1 MIRPEIYFTDGEKLV
16 SCVLALAISALYQ
29 QNKPNKKIAQKS
41 GIHKGRIPL
50 KSYLKLSA
58 AGFVIAMLGTGY
70 APALAQG
77 AAADEDRGI
86 ADIVVTATRREESL
100 NKIPLAIQA
109 LSGDSLSDL
118 NITKFDK
125 LIEYLPNVR
134 TASRGPGASS
144 IFIRG
149 LSTDSP
155 GLQVAGTAG
164 AQPTVALYI
173 NDAPASLVGRNL
185 DLYTVDLQRVEV
197 LAGPQGTLFGASA
210 MGGAVRYI
218 TNKPDATAFHA
229 GVNASYAFTKSGKES
244 VAGDAFINL
253 PIIKDKLAL
262 RVVVYNDQQGGY
274 IDNVASTFQLP
285 FNGNVGVAG
294 RLPTGNPL
302 LVMRAIQSCQA
313 TATTVVPNC
322 TGSLYRAPT
331 RQIIN
336 NDAFVEKNYNDANYR
351 GARIALTWNVT
362 DDWSVDLMHLRQQLD
377 TDGVFDFEP
386 DVGDLKV
393 TKFGKNSLRDSA
405 NLSTLTINGRLGALD
420 VIYTGSYLQHS
431 ATQVAD
437 YSGYS
442 NIGLYL
448 PYYECDRGVYYTA
461 AYNGNIGNTCYS
473 PNKSY
478 QTRNRTKR
486 FTQELR
492 ITTPAENRIRGT
504 FGAFYDNNR
513 LFDNT
518 DWSYLQQA
526 AGFIYRRAPNPAV
539 NANDTSVRPVAVG
552 FFNDVQRK
560 DKQFAVYGEASFDI
574 VPETLIV
581 TGGLRYYN
589 EKASING
596 SSATSFATGGR
607 GIYNPATGTY
617 SAAATPPQ
625 FYGISANLNDLYK
638 DASPAKY
645 SGVLYKAHLTYKFGQ
660 GSLVYATYSD
670 GFRPGGFNRRPCR
683 VPSAICPTNA
693 DFVRLGTYVPDK
705 VRNYEIGGKFSLLNR
720 SVQLNI
726 AAYKI
731 DWNNIQITVFD
742 QNISNQTFTTNL
754 LDATIKG
761 IEGDLTWRAT
771 SEFTINSAFSF
782 NDSELTKYRK
792 NTTVL
797 RPLGGPLALSPK
809 FQFNARL
816 NWEKELSSGLRPF
829 ANVSFH
835 HVGKSISDV
844 IDNVDIRYQSS
855 NPTLGYAASIPVTY
869 NGVLVRPGDV
879 IAPIPAAQQLASYNT
894 VAASFGVSKDEW
906 RIEVFGDN
914 LTDERPELYKSGNDG
929 ELRTTTS
936 RPRTIGLRFSY
947 KM

>member
-1 MIRPEIYFTDGEKLV
+1 MKTG
-16 SCVLALAISALYQ
+16 
-29 QNKPNKKIAQKS
+29 
-41 GIHKGRIPL
+41 
-50 KSYLKLSA
+50 LKLSTA
-58 AGFVIAMLGTGY
+58 AIVLAALGSGVPAFAQDAETVAEDTGV
-70 APALAQG
+70 
-77 AAADEDRGI
+77 R
-86 ADIVVTATRREESL
+86 DIIVTATRREESL
-100 NKIPLAIQA
+100 NRIPLAIQA

-125 LIEYLPNVR
+125 LIEFLPNVR

-155 GLQVAGTAG
+155 GLQVSGTAG

-218 TNKPDATAFHA
+218 TNRPDDSEFSA
-229 GVNASYAFTKSGKES
+229 GFNSTYAFTKGGEES
-244 VAGDAFINL
+244 VAGDAFINI

-262 RVVVYNDQQGGY
+262 RAVVYTDRQGGY
-274 IDNVASTFQLP
+274 IDNVAGTFQMP

-302 LVMRAIQSCQA
+302 LVRRALQSCA
-313 TATTVVPNC
+313 GVVNC
-322 TGSLYRAPT
+322 TGSGYAAPV
-331 RQIIN
+331 RQTIN
-336 NDAFVEKNYNDANYR
+336 NDAFVEDDYNDATYR
-351 GARIALTWNVT
+351 GGRLALAWQVNE
-362 DDWSVDLMHLRQQLD
+362 DWSVDLMHVRQELD

-386 DVGDLKV
+386 DVGDLQV
-393 TKFGKNSLRDSA
+393 TKFDDNSLRDRF
-405 NLSTLTINGRLGALD
+405 NLSTLTVTGRLGALD
-420 VIYTGSYLQHS
+420 LIYTGSYLKHK
-431 ATQVAD
+431 ATQIAD
-437 YSGYS
+437 YAGYS
-442 NIGLYL
+442 NLGLYL
-448 PYYECDRGVYYTA
+448 PYYECDAGVYYSNPA
-461 AYNGNIGNTCYS
+461 LGNTCYA

-486 FTQELR
+486 FTQEFRL
-492 ITTPAENRIRGT
+492 TTPADKRLRGT
-504 FGAFYDNNR
+504 FGLFYDDNK

-518 DWSYLQQA
+518 DWSYLSEA
-526 AGFIYRRAPNPAV
+526 AGFIYRRAPNPSV
-539 NANDTSVRPVAVG
+539 NANDTSVRPVKVG
-552 FFNDVQRK
+552 FFNDVQRR
-560 DKQFAVYGEASFDI
+560 DKQFAAYGEASFDI
-574 VPETLIV
+574 VPERLIV

-596 SSATSFATGGR
+596 SSNTSFDGVSR

-617 SAAATPPQ
+617 SPSATPPQ
-625 FYGISANLNDLYK
+625 FYGVSANLNQLYA

-645 SGVLYKAHLTYKFGQ
+645 TGVLFKGNLTYKFGE

-705 VRNYEIGGKFSLLNR
+705 VANYEIGGKFSLLDRRLQVN
-720 SVQLNI
+720 L
-726 AAYKI
+726 AAYQI

-754 LDATIKG
+754 LDARIRG
-761 IEGDLTWRAT
+761 VEGDITLRAT
-771 SEFTINSAFSF
+771 PEFTINSAFSF
-782 NDSELTKYRK
+782 NDSEMLRLRR

-816 NWEKELSSGLRPF
+816 HWEKELDSGLAPF
-829 ANVSFH
+829 ASVSFH

-844 IDNVDIRYQSS
+844 IDNVDIRYSG
-855 NPTLGYAASIPVTY
+855 PAVTY
-869 NGVLVRPGDV
+869 NGVVVNPGDV
-879 IAPIPAAQQLASYNT
+879 VSPIPAAQQLDSYNT
-894 VAASFGVSKDEW
+894 LALSFGVSKDEW
-906 RIEVFGDN
+906 RMEVFADN

>member
-1 MIRPEIYFTDGEKLV
+1 MRAYLKISTAAF
-16 SCVLALAISALYQ
+16 VLASL
-29 QNKPNKKIAQKS
+29 
-41 GIHKGRIPL
+41 G
-50 KSYLKLSA
+50 
-58 AGFVIAMLGTGY
+58 AGS
-70 APALAQG
+70 APAFAQDAVAKEDDG
-77 AAADEDRGI
+77 AIKEI
-86 ADIVVTATRREESL
+86 IVTATRRDESL
-100 NKIPLAIQA
+100 NKIPLAVQA
-109 LSGDSLSDL
+109 LSGDALGDL
-118 NITKFDK
+118 NITKLDK

-155 GLQVAGTAG
+155 GLQVSGTAG

-173 NDAPASLVGRNL
+173 NDSPASLVGRNL

-218 TNKPDATAFHA
+218 TNKPDTEEFHA
-229 GVNASYAFTKSGKES
+229 GFNASYAFTKSGKES
-244 VAGDAFINL
+244 VAGDAFINI
-253 PIIKDKLAL
+253 PIVKDKLAL
-262 RVVVYNDQQGGY
+262 RAVVYTDRQGGY
-274 IDNVASTFQLP
+274 IDNVAGTFQMP
-285 FNGNVGVAG
+285 FNANAGVAG

-302 LVMRAIQSCQA
+302 LVMRAIQACQQSTVLVGGVRSCGTSGGA
-313 TATTVVPNC
+313 Y
-322 TGSLYRAPT
+322 LYNTPT
-331 RQIIN
+331 RQTIN
-336 NDAFVEKNYNDANYR
+336 NDAFIEKDYNDATYR
-351 GARIALTWNVT
+351 GGRLALTWNLT
-362 DDWSVDLMHLRQQLD
+362 EDWSVDWMHVRQELD
-377 TDGVFDFEP
+377 TDGVFDYEP
-386 DVGDLKV
+386 AVGDLQV
-393 TKFGKNSLRDSA
+393 TKFNDNSLRDKA
-405 NLSTLTINGRLGALD
+405 KLSSLTINGRLGALD
-420 VIYTGSYLQHS
+420 LIYTGSYLKHS

-437 YSGYS
+437 YAGYS

-461 AYNGNIGNTCYS
+461 AYNGNIGNTCYA

-486 FTQELR
+486 LTQEFR
-492 ITTPAENRIRGT
+492 VTTPAENRLRGT
-504 FGAFYDNNR
+504 FGLFYDNNQ
-513 LFDNT
+513 LKDNT
-518 DWSYLQQA
+518 DWSYLQQD
-526 AGFIYRRAPNPAV
+526 AGFIYRRAPNASV
-539 NANDTSVRPVAVG
+539 NANDTSVRGVGVG

-560 DKQFAVYGEASFDI
+560 DKQFAAYGEASFDI
-574 VPETLIV
+574 VPDKLTV

-596 SSATSFATGGR
+596 SSAGSFGGAR
-607 GIYNPATGTY
+607 GVYNPATGTY
-617 SAAATPPQ
+617 SPSATPPTT
-625 FYGISANLNDLYK
+625 YNVSANLNQLYA

-645 SGVLYKAHLTYKFGQ
+645 TGVLFKGNLTYKFGE

-705 VRNYEIGGKFSLLNR
+705 VANYEIGGKFAMFDR
-720 SVQLNI
+720 RMQLNI
-726 AAYKI
+726 AAYQI
-731 DWNNIQITVFD
+731 DWSNIQITVFD

-754 LDATIKG
+754 LDARIKG

-771 SEFTINSAFSF
+771 PEFTFNSAFSF
-782 NDSELTKYRK
+782 NDSEMLKYRK

-816 NWEKELSSGLRPF
+816 HWEKELDSGLTPF
-829 ANVSFH
+829 AGISFH

-844 IDNVDIRYQSS
+844 IDNTDIRYQSS
-855 NPTLGYAASIPVTY
+855 NPTLGYAASTPVLY

-879 IAPIPAAQQLASYNT
+879 ISPLPAAQQLASYST
-894 VAASFGVSKDEW
+894 IAASFGVSKDEW
-906 RIEVFGDN
+906 RIEIFGDN

-936 RPRTIGLRFSY
+936 RPRTLGLRFSY

>member
-1 MIRPEIYFTDGEKLV
+1 L
-16 SCVLALAISALYQ
+16 
-29 QNKPNKKIAQKS
+29 KIN
-41 GIHKGRIPL
+41 
-50 KSYLKLSA
+50 LKLSTA
-58 AGFVIAMLGTGY
+58 VFVIATLGAG
-70 APALAQG
+70 APPSFAQE
-77 AAADEDRGI
+77 AAVKDDLGI
-86 ADIVVTATRREESL
+86 ADIIVTATRREESL

-109 LSGDSLSDL
+109 LSGNSLSDL

-155 GLQVAGTAG
+155 GLQVSGTAG
-164 AQPTVALYI
+164 AQPTVALYV

-185 DLYTVDLQRVEV
+185 DFYTVDLQRVEV

-218 TNKPDATAFHA
+218 TNKPDAKEFHA
-229 GVNASYAFTKSGKES
+229 GFNASYAFTKGGDES
-244 VAGDAFINL
+244 VAGDAFINV
-253 PIIKDKLAL
+253 PIIKDKLAI
-262 RVVVYNDQQGGY
+262 RAVIYTDRQGGY
-274 IDNVASTFQLP
+274 IDNVAATYQLP
-285 FNGNVGVAG
+285 FNGNVGVPG
-294 RLPTGNPL
+294 QLPTGNPL
-302 LVMRAIQSCQA
+302 LVMRAIQSCQGPTGA
-313 TATTVVPNC
+313 IPNC
-322 TGSLYRAPT
+322 TGSGYKAPT

-336 NDAFVEKNYNDANYR
+336 NDKFVKDNYNDATYR
-351 GARIALTWNVT
+351 GGRLALTWNIT
-362 DDWSVDLMHLRQQLD
+362 DDWSLDLMHVRQELD

-393 TKFGKNSLRDSA
+393 TKFNENSLRDRA
-405 NLSTLTINGRLGALD
+405 NLSTLTLKGRLGSLD
-420 VIYTGSYLQHS
+420 LIYTGSYLKHN
-431 ATQVAD
+431 AIQVAD
-437 YSGYS
+437 YAGYS

-461 AYNGNIGNTCYS
+461 AYNGNIGNTCYA

-478 QTRNRTKR
+478 QTRNQTKR
-486 FTQELR
+486 FTQEFR
-492 ITTPAENRIRGT
+492 VTTPADKRIRGT
-504 FGAFYDNNR
+504 FGLFYDNNK
-513 LFDNT
+513 LKDNT

-526 AGFIYRRAPNPAV
+526 AGFIYRRAPNPVV

-574 VPETLIV
+574 IPEKLIA

-596 SSATSFATGGR
+596 SSAGSFATGGR
-607 GIYNPATGTY
+607 GVYNAATGTY
-617 SAAATPPQ
+617 SPSATPPQ
-625 FYGISANLNDLYK
+625 FYGVSANLNDLYK
-638 DASPAKY
+638 DASPATY
-645 SGVLYKAHLTYKFGQ
+645 SGVLYKANLTYKFGE

-705 VRNYEIGGKFSLLNR
+705 VRNYEIGGKFSLLDR
-720 SVQLNI
+720 RLQLNF
-726 AAYKI
+726 AAYLI
-731 DWNNIQITVFD
+731 DWRNIQVTVFD

-754 LDATIKG
+754 LDARIKG

-771 SEFTINSAFSF
+771 PEFTFNSAFSF

-792 NTTVL
+792 NTQVL

-816 NWEKELSSGLRPF
+816 HWEKELESGFAPF
-829 ANVSFH
+829 ANLSFH

-844 IDNVDIRYQSS
+844 IDNTDIRYQSS
-855 NPTLGYAASIPVTY
+855 NPTLGYAASVPVTY

-879 IAPIPAAQQLASYNT
+879 IAKLPAAQQLNSYNT
-894 VAASFGVSKDEW
+894 VSASFGVSKDAW
-906 RIEVFGDN
+906 RMEVFGDN
-914 LTDERPELYKSGNDG
+914 LTDERPELYKSANDG
-929 ELRTTTS
+929 EQRTTTS
-936 RPRTIGLRFSY
+936 RPRTFGLRFSY

>member
-1 MIRPEIYFTDGEKLV
+1 MKTYLKISTAAI
-16 SCVLALAISALYQ
+16 VLASL
-29 QNKPNKKIAQKS
+29 
-41 GIHKGRIPL
+41 G
-50 KSYLKLSA
+50 
-58 AGFVIAMLGTGY
+58 AGAGA
-70 APALAQG
+70 APAFAQQ
-77 AAADEDRGI
+77 AAEENDRGI
-86 ADIVVTATRREESL
+86 EDIVVTATRREESA
-100 NKIPLAIQA
+100 NKVPLAITA
-109 LSGDSLSDL
+109 LGGDTLGDL

-134 TASRGPGASS
+134 SASRGPGASS

-155 GLQVAGTAG
+155 GLQIAGTAG
-164 AQPTVALYI
+164 AQPTVALYV

-185 DLYTVDLQRVEV
+185 DLYAVDLQRVEV

-218 TNKPDATAFHA
+218 TNKPDTSEFHA
-229 GVNASYAFTKSGKES
+229 GFNASYAFTKSGDES
-244 VAGDAFINL
+244 VAGDAFINV

-262 RVVVYNDQQGGY
+262 RAVFYTDRQGGY
-274 IDNVASTFQLP
+274 IDNVPGTFQMP
-285 FNGNVGVAG
+285 FNGNVGIPG

-313 TATTVVPNC
+313 TATTAVPNC
-322 TGSLYRAPT
+322 TGSLYTPPN
-331 RQIIN
+331 RQVIN
-336 NDAFVEKNYNDANYR
+336 NDKFVEKNYNDATYR
-351 GARIALTWNVT
+351 GGRLALTWKVT
-362 DDWSVDLMHLRQQLD
+362 DDWSLDLMHVRQELD

-393 TKFGKNSLRDSA
+393 TKFNENSLRDKVD
-405 NLSTLTINGRLGALD
+405 LSTLTINGRLGALD
-420 VIYTGSYLQHS
+420 LIYTGSYMNHR

-437 YSGYS
+437 YAGYS

-461 AYNGNIGNTCYS
+461 AYNGNIGNNCYA

-478 QTRNRTKR
+478 QVRNRTKR
-486 FTQELR
+486 FTQEFR
-492 ITTPAENRIRGT
+492 ITTPADKRLRGT
-504 FGAFYDNNR
+504 FGLFYDNNK

-518 DWSYLQQA
+518 DWSYLQEA
-526 AGFIYRRAPNPAV
+526 AGFIYRRAPNASV
-539 NANDTSVRPVAVG
+539 NANDTSVRPVNVG
-552 FFNDVQRK
+552 FFNDIQRK
-560 DKQFAVYGEASFDI
+560 DKQFAAYGEASFDI
-574 VPETLIV
+574 IPEKLTL

-596 SSATSFATGGR
+596 SSNGSFGGAR
-607 GIYNPATGTY
+607 GVYNPATGTY
-617 SAAATPPQ
+617 SPSATPPA
-625 FYGISANLNDLYK
+625 FYNVSANLNQLYA

-645 SGVLYKAHLTYKFGQ
+645 TGVLFKGNLTYRIGD
-660 GSLVYATYSD
+660 GSLIYATYSD

-705 VRNYEIGGKFSLLNR
+705 VKNYEIGGKFALLNR
-720 SVQLNI
+720 SLQVNV
-726 AAYKI
+726 AAYQI
-731 DWNNIQITVFD
+731 DWSNIQITVFD

-754 LDATIKG
+754 VDARIRG
-761 IEGDLTWRAT
+761 LEGDITWRAT
-771 SEFTINSAFSF
+771 DELTLNSAFSY

-792 NTTVL
+792 NTQVL

-816 NWEKELSSGLRPF
+816 FWEKELASGLAPF
-829 ANVSFH
+829 AQVGFH
-835 HVGKSISDV
+835 YVGKSISDV
-844 IDNVDIRYQSS
+844 IDNVDIRYQAF
-855 NPTLGYAASIPVTY
+855 NPTLGYVPSIPVTY

-879 IAPIPAAQQLASYNT
+879 IAPIQAAQELDSYAT
-894 VAASFGVSKDEW
+894 FSAAFGVSKDEW
-906 RIEVFGDN
+906 RIELFGDN

-947 KM
+947 KI

>member
-1 MIRPEIYFTDGEKLV
+1 MNIYLKISTATF
-16 SCVLALAISALYQ
+16 VLASL
-29 QNKPNKKIAQKS
+29 
-41 GIHKGRIPL
+41 G
-50 KSYLKLSA
+50 
-58 AGFVIAMLGTGY
+58 AGV
-70 APALAQG
+70 APAYAQQ
-77 AAADEDRGI
+77 AAAEQKDRGI
-86 ADIVVTATRREESL
+86 AEIVVTATRREESA
-100 NKIPLAIQA
+100 NRIPLAITA
-109 LSGDSLSDL
+109 LGGDTLGDL

-134 TASRGPGASS
+134 AASRGPGASS

-155 GLQVAGTAG
+155 GLQIAGTAG

-185 DLYTVDLQRVEV
+185 DLYAVDLQRVEV

-218 TNKPDATAFHA
+218 TTKPDASEFHA
-229 GVNASYAFTKSGKES
+229 GFNASYAFTKKGEES
-244 VAGDAFINL
+244 VAGDAFINI
-253 PIIKDKLAL
+253 PIIKDKLAV
-262 RVVVYNDQQGGY
+262 RAVFYTDRQGGY
-274 IDNVASTFQLP
+274 IDNVAGTFQMP
-285 FNGNVGVAG
+285 FNGNVGIAG

-302 LVMRAIQSCQA
+302 LVMRAIQSCQGPA
-313 TATTVVPNC
+313 GAIANC
-322 TGSLYRAPT
+322 TGSLYTPPT
-331 RQIIN
+331 RQTIN
-336 NDAFVEKNYNDANYR
+336 NDAFIEKDYNDATYR
-351 GARIALTWNVT
+351 GGRIALTWNVS
-362 DDWSVDLMHLRQQLD
+362 DDWSVDLMHLRQELD

-386 DVGDLKV
+386 DVGDLQV
-393 TKFGKNSLRDSA
+393 TKFNDNSLRDRV

-420 VIYTGSYLQHS
+420 MIYTGSYMKHR
-431 ATQVAD
+431 ATQIAD
-437 YSGYS
+437 YAGYS

-461 AYNGNIGNTCYS
+461 AYNGNIGNTCYAPS
-473 PNKSY
+473 KSY
-478 QTRNRTKR
+478 QVRNRTNR
-486 FTQELR
+486 QTHEFR
-492 ITTPAENRIRGT
+492 ITTPADKRIRGT
-504 FGAFYDNNR
+504 FGLFYDENK

-518 DWSYLQQA
+518 DWSYLQEA
-526 AGFIYRRAPNPAV
+526 AGFIYRRAPNASV
-539 NANDTSVRPVAVG
+539 NANDTSVRPVKVG
-552 FFNDVQRK
+552 FFNDIQRK
-560 DKQFAVYGEASFDI
+560 DKQFAAYGEASFDI
-574 VPETLIV
+574 VPEKLIL

-596 SSATSFATGGR
+596 SSNGSFGGARGVYNAT
-607 GIYNPATGTY
+607 TGTY
-617 SAAATPPQ
+617 SPSANPPA
-625 FYGISANLNDLYK
+625 FYNVSANLNVLYA

-645 SGVLYKAHLTYKFGQ
+645 TGVLYKANLTYRIGE

-705 VRNYEIGGKFSLLNR
+705 VQNYEIGGKFSLLDR
-720 SVQLNI
+720 RLQLNL
-726 AAYKI
+726 AAYQI
-731 DWNNIQITVFD
+731 DWSNIQITVFD

-754 LDATIKG
+754 LDARIRG
-761 IEGDLTWRAT
+761 MEGDLTWRAT
-771 SEFTINSAFSF
+771 PEITLNSAFSY

-797 RPLGGPLALSPK
+797 RQLGGPLALSPK

-816 NWEKELSSGLRPF
+816 HWEKELSSGLMPF
-829 ANVSFH
+829 AQVGFH
-835 HVGKSISDV
+835 YVGKSISDV
-844 IDNVDIRYQSS
+844 IDNVDIRYQAS
-855 NPTLGYAASIPVTY
+855 NPTLGYAASVPVTY

-879 IAPIPAAQQLASYNT
+879 IAPVPAAQQLDSYST
-894 VAASFGVSKDEW
+894 IAASLGVSKDEW
-906 RIEVFGDN
+906 RIELFGDN

>member
-1 MIRPEIYFTDGEKLV
+1 MKAYLKISTAAF
-16 SCVLALAISALYQ
+16 VLATL
-29 QNKPNKKIAQKS
+29 
-41 GIHKGRIPL
+41 G
-50 KSYLKLSA
+50 
-58 AGFVIAMLGTGY
+58 AGA
-70 APALAQG
+70 APAFAQD
-77 AAADEDRGI
+77 ATAEDDRGI
-86 ADIVVTATRREESL
+86 ADIVVTATRREESA
-100 NKIPLAIQA
+100 NRIPLAITA
-109 LSGDSLSDL
+109 LGGDALNDL

-134 TASRGPGASS
+134 AASRGPGASS

-155 GLQVAGTAG
+155 GLQIAGTAG
-164 AQPTVALYI
+164 AQPTVALYV

-185 DLYTVDLQRVEV
+185 DLYAVDLQRVEV

-218 TNKPDATAFHA
+218 TNKPDASEFHA
-229 GVNASYAFTKSGKES
+229 GFNASYAFTKKGEES
-244 VAGDAFINL
+244 VAGDAFINI
-253 PIIKDKLAL
+253 PIIKDKLAI
-262 RVVVYNDQQGGY
+262 RAVFYTDRQGGY
-274 IDNVASTFQLP
+274 IDNVAGTFQMP
-285 FNGNVGVAG
+285 FNANVGVAG

-302 LVMRAIQSCQA
+302 LVTRALQACQQS
-313 TATTVVPNC
+313 TVLVGGVPSC
-322 TGSLYRAPT
+322 GTSGGAYLYNAPT
-331 RQIIN
+331 RQTIN
-336 NDAFVEKNYNDANYR
+336 NDAFVEKDYNDATYR
-351 GARIALTWNVT
+351 GGRIALTWNVT
-362 DDWSVDLMHLRQQLD
+362 DDWSVDLMHLRQELD

-386 DVGDLKV
+386 DVGDLQV
-393 TKFGKNSLRDSA
+393 TKFNDNSLRDRV

-420 VIYTGSYLQHS
+420 LIYTGSYMKHR
-431 ATQVAD
+431 ATQIAD
-437 YSGYS
+437 YAGYS

-448 PYYECDRGVYYTA
+448 PYYECDAGVYYTGYA
-461 AYNGNIGNTCYS
+461 NIGNTCYA

-478 QTRNRTKR
+478 QVRNRTNR
-486 FTQELR
+486 QTHEFR
-492 ITTPAENRIRGT
+492 ITTPADKRIRGT
-504 FGAFYDNNR
+504 FGLFYDDNK

-518 DWSYLQQA
+518 DWSYLNEA
-526 AGFIYRRAPNPAV
+526 AGFIYRRAPNASV
-539 NANDTSVRPVAVG
+539 DANDTSVRPVKVG
-552 FFNDVQRK
+552 FFNDIQRR
-560 DKQFAVYGEASFDI
+560 DKQFAAYGEASFDI
-574 VPETLIV
+574 IPEKLIL

-596 SSATSFATGGR
+596 SSNGSFGGAR
-607 GIYNPATGTY
+607 GDYNAATGTY
-617 SAAATPPQ
+617 SPSATPPA
-625 FYGISANLNDLYK
+625 FYNVSANLNVLYA

-645 SGVLYKAHLTYKFGQ
+645 TGVLYKANLTYRIGD
-660 GSLVYATYSD
+660 GSLIYATYSD

-705 VRNYEIGGKFSLLNR
+705 VQNYEIGGKFSLLDR
-720 SVQLNI
+720 RLQLNL
-726 AAYKI
+726 AAYQI
-731 DWNNIQITVFD
+731 DWSNIQITVFD

-754 LDATIKG
+754 VDARIRG

-771 SEFTINSAFSF
+771 PEITLNSAFSY

-816 NWEKELSSGLRPF
+816 HWEKELSSGLMPF
-829 ANVSFH
+829 AQIGFH

-844 IDNVDIRYQSS
+844 IDNVDIRYQSF
-855 NPTLGYAASIPVTY
+855 NPTLGYAASTPVLY

-947 KM
+947 KI

>member
-1 MIRPEIYFTDGEKLV
+1 MKTT
-16 SCVLALAISALYQ
+16 
-29 QNKPNKKIAQKS
+29 
-41 GIHKGRIPL
+41 
-50 KSYLKLSA
+50 LKLSSA
-58 AGFVIAMLGTGY
+58 AIV
-70 APALAQG
+70 LAAFG
-77 AAADEDRGI
+77 AGGSAFAQESSASRDDGGV

-109 LSGDSLSDL
+109 LSGDSLADL

-134 TASRGPGASS
+134 AASRGPGASS

-155 GLQVAGTAG
+155 GLQIAGTAG
-164 AQPTVALYI
+164 AQPTVALYV

-218 TNKPDATAFHA
+218 TNKADASGFHA
-229 GVNASYAFTKSGKES
+229 GFNASYAFTKGGKES
-244 VAGDAFINL
+244 VAGDAFINV
-253 PIIKDKLAL
+253 PIIQDKLAV
-262 RVVVYNDQQGGY
+262 RAVIYSDRQGGY
-274 IDNVASTFQLP
+274 IDNVAGTFQMP

-294 RLPTGNPL
+294 KLPTGNPL

-322 TGSLYRAPT
+322 NGSGYTPPT

-336 NDAFVEKNYNDANYR
+336 NDKYVEDNYNDATYR
-351 GARIALTWNVT
+351 GGRIALTWNIS
-362 DDWSVDLMHLRQQLD
+362 DDWSLDLMHLRQELD
-377 TDGVFDFEP
+377 TDGVFDYEP

-393 TKFGKNSLRDSA
+393 TKFNDNSLRDRV
-405 NLSTLTINGRLGALD
+405 NLSTLTLNGRLGFLD
-420 VIYTGSYLQHS
+420 LVYTGSFLKHR

-437 YSGYS
+437 YAGYS

-461 AYNGNIGNTCYS
+461 AYNGNIGNTCYT

-478 QTRNRTKR
+478 KVRNRTNR
-486 FTQELR
+486 MTHEFR
-492 ITTPAENRIRGT
+492 VTTPAESRIRGT
-504 FGAFYDNNR
+504 FGLFYDDNK
-513 LFDNT
+513 LKDNT
-518 DWSYLQQA
+518 DWSYLQPN
-526 AGFIYRRAPNPAV
+526 AGFIYRRAANPV
-539 NANDTSVRPVAVG
+539 TNPFDPSVRDLQVG
-552 FFNDVQRK
+552 FFNDIQRR
-560 DKQFAVYGEASFDI
+560 DKQFAAYGEASFDI
-574 VPETLIV
+574 VPDKLTV

-596 SSATSFATGGR
+596 SSNGSFATGGR

-617 SAAATPPQ
+617 SPSATPPQ
-625 FYGISANLNDLYK
+625 YYGVSANLNQLY
-638 DASPAKY
+638 AGISPAKY
-645 SGVLYKAHLTYKFGQ
+645 TGVLKKANLTYKFDET
-660 GSLVYATYSD
+660 SLAYITYSD

-683 VPSAICPTNA
+683 IGSAICPTAA
-693 DFVRLGTYVPDK
+693 DFARLGQYVPDK
-705 VRNYEIGGKFSLLNR
+705 VKNYEIGGKFGLFDRKL
-720 SVQLNI
+720 QLNI
-726 AAYKI
+726 AAYMI
-731 DWNNIQITVFD
+731 DWKNIQITVFD

-754 LDATIKG
+754 LDARIKG

-771 SEFTINSAFSF
+771 PEFTFNSAFSF
-782 NDSELTKYRK
+782 NDSEMRKYRK

-816 NWEKELSSGLRPF
+816 NWEKELASGLRPF
-829 ANVSFH
+829 ASLAFH
-835 HVGKSISDV
+835 HVGKSLSDV
-844 IDNVDIRYQSS
+844 IDNVDIRYQAS
-855 NPTLGYAASIPVTY
+855 NPTLGYAAAIPVTY

-879 IAPIPAAQQLASYNT
+879 IAPIPGAQRLGSYNT
-894 VAASFGVSKDEW
+894 VGASFGVSRDEW

-929 ELRTTTS
+929 ELRVTTS
-936 RPRTIGLRFSY
+936 RPRTVGLRFSY
-947 KM
+947 KI

>member
-1 MIRPEIYFTDGEKLV
+1 MKNNLKLTAAAI
-16 SCVLALAISALYQ
+16 ALATFGAGISPLH
-29 QNKPNKKIAQKS
+29 AQEVTAES
-41 GIHKGRIPL
+41 DDGAIP
-50 KSYLKLSA
+50 
-58 AGFVIAMLGTGY
+58 
-70 APALAQG
+70 
-77 AAADEDRGI
+77 
-86 ADIVVTATRREESL
+86 DIIVTATRREESL
-100 NKIPLAIQA
+100 NRIPLAIQA

-118 NITKFDK
+118 NITKLDK

-164 AQPTVALYI
+164 AQPTVALYV

-218 TNKPDATAFHA
+218 TNKPDASKFSA
-229 GVNASYAFTKSGKES
+229 GFNSSYAFTKSGDES
-244 VAGDAFINL
+244 VAGDAFINV
-253 PIIKDKLAL
+253 PIIQDKLAV
-262 RVVVYNDQQGGY
+262 RAVVYADRQGGY
-274 IDNVASTFQLP
+274 IDNVAGTFQLP

-322 TGSLYRAPT
+322 TGSNYRAPT
-331 RQIIN
+331 RQTIN
-336 NDAFVEKNYNDANYR
+336 NDAFVEKNYNDATYR
-351 GARIALTWNVT
+351 GARLALSWNLT
-362 DDWSVDLMHLRQQLD
+362 DDWSIDLMHLRQELD

-393 TKFGKNSLRDSA
+393 TKFNPNSLEDRV

-420 VIYTGSYLQHS
+420 LIYTGSYLKHR
-431 ATQVAD
+431 ATQIAD
-437 YSGYS
+437 YAGYS

-461 AYNGNIGNTCYS
+461 AYNGNIGNTCYA

-486 FTQELR
+486 FTQEFR
-492 ITTPAENRIRGT
+492 VTTPAENRLRGT
-504 FGAFYDNNR
+504 FGLFYDNNK

-518 DWSYLQQA
+518 DWSYLQEA
-526 AGFIYRRAPNPAV
+526 AGFIYRRAPDPRV
-539 NANDTSVRPVAVG
+539 DANDTSVRPVKVG

-560 DKQFAVYGEASFDI
+560 DRQFAVYGEASFDI
-574 VPETLIV
+574 IPDRLTA

-596 SSATSFATGGR
+596 SSATSFGTGGR
-607 GIYNPATGTY
+607 GIYNATTGTY
-617 SAAATPPQ
+617 SRAATPPQ
-625 FYGISANLNDLYK
+625 FYGIAANLNELYA

-645 SGVLYKAHLTYKFGQ
+645 TGVLYKGNLTYKFGE

-705 VRNYEIGGKFSLLNR
+705 VTNYEIGGKFALLDR
-720 SVQLNI
+720 TLQLNF
-726 AAYKI
+726 AAYQI
-731 DWNNIQITVFD
+731 DWKNIQITVFD

-754 LDATIKG
+754 LDARIKG

-771 SEFTINSAFSF
+771 PEFTFNSAFSI
-782 NDSELTKYRK
+782 NDSEMKKYRK
-792 NTTVL
+792 NTQVL

-816 NWEKELSSGLRPF
+816 HWEKELASGLSPF
-829 ANVSFH
+829 ANVGFH
-835 HVGKSISDV
+835 YVGKSISDV
-844 IDNVDIRYQSS
+844 IDNTDIRYQSF

-879 IAPIPAAQQLASYNT
+879 IAPLPAAQRLGSYNT
-894 VAASFGVSKDEW
+894 VSASFGVSKDEW
-906 RIEVFGDN
+906 RIEIFGDN
-914 LTDERPELYKSGNDG
+914 LTDERPELYKNGNDG

-947 KM
+947 KI

>member
-1 MIRPEIYFTDGEKLV
+1 MKTR
-16 SCVLALAISALYQ
+16 
-29 QNKPNKKIAQKS
+29 
-41 GIHKGRIPL
+41 
-50 KSYLKLSA
+50 LKLSTA
-58 AGFVIAMLGTGY
+58 AFVLASLGSGV
-70 APALAQG
+70 APAFAQDETAQG
-77 AAADEDRGI
+77 DDGGI
-86 ADIVVTATRREESL
+86 KEIIVTATRREESL
-100 NKIPLAIQA
+100 NKIPLAVQA
-109 LSGDSLSDL
+109 LSGDALADL

-155 GLQVAGTAG
+155 GLQVSGTAG
-164 AQPTVALYI
+164 AQPTVALYV

-185 DLYTVDLQRVEV
+185 DLYAVDLQRVEV

-218 TNKPDATAFHA
+218 TNRPDASDFSA
-229 GVNASYAFTKSGKES
+229 GFNASYAFTKKGEES
-244 VAGDAFINL
+244 VAGDAFINV

-262 RVVVYNDQQGGY
+262 RAVIYTDRQGGY
-274 IDNVASTFQLP
+274 IDNVAGTFQMP

-322 TGSLYRAPT
+322 TGAGYTPPI
-331 RQIIN
+331 RQTIN
-336 NDAFVEKNYNDANYR
+336 NDAFVEKDYNDATYR
-351 GARIALTWNVT
+351 GGRIALGWNIT
-362 DDWSVDLMHLRQQLD
+362 DDWSIDLMHIRQELD

-386 DVGDLKV
+386 DVGDLQV
-393 TKFGKNSLRDSA
+393 TKFNDNSLRDRA
-405 NLSTLTINGRLGALD
+405 QLSTLTINGRLGALD
-420 VIYTGSYLQHS
+420 LIYTGSYLKHR

-437 YSGYS
+437 YAGYS

-461 AYNGNIGNTCYS
+461 AYNGNIGNTCYA

-486 FTQELR
+486 FTQEFR
-492 ITTPAENRIRGT
+492 VTTPAENRLRGT
-504 FGAFYDNNR
+504 FGLFYDNNK

-518 DWSYLQQA
+518 DWSYLQEA
-526 AGFIYRRAPNPAV
+526 AGFIYRRAPNPIV
-539 NANDTSVRPVAVG
+539 DANDTSVRPVKVG
-552 FFNDVQRK
+552 FFNDIQRK

-574 VPETLIV
+574 IPEKLIA

-596 SSATSFATGGR
+596 SSAGSFATGAR

-617 SAAATPPQ
+617 TAAATPPQ
-625 FYGISANLNDLYK
+625 YYGVSANLNQLYA

-645 SGVLYKAHLTYKFGQ
+645 TGVLYKANLTYKFGE
-660 GSLVYATYSD
+660 GSLVYVTYSD

-683 VPSAICPTNA
+683 VPSTICPTNA

-705 VRNYEIGGKFSLLNR
+705 VQNYEIGGKFALLDRRLQIN
-720 SVQLNI
+720 L
-726 AAYKI
+726 AAYQI

-754 LDATIKG
+754 LDARIKG
-761 IEGDLTWRAT
+761 IEGDITWRAT
-771 SEFTINSAFSF
+771 PEFTINSAFSY
-782 NDSELTKYRK
+782 NDSEMLRYRK
-792 NTTVL
+792 NTQVL

-816 NWEKELSSGLRPF
+816 HWEKELASGLAPF
-829 ANVSFH
+829 ASLSLH

-869 NGVLVRPGDV
+869 NGVTVRPGDV
-879 IAPIPAAQQLASYNT
+879 IAPIPAAQQLDSYT
-894 VAASFGVSKDEW
+894 TLAASFGVSKDEW
-906 RIEVFGDN
+906 RLEVFADN

-936 RPRTIGLRFSY
+936 RPRTIGMRFSY